1 MWSKPSFPHQ
11 GRGKQM
17 AAPLSPHLSPSIA
30 RIFAKV
36 PPPVIHSEV
45 LEEKVSPAK
54 DEDDVVDTN

>member
-1 MWSKPSFPHQ
+1 
-11 GRGKQM
+11 M